1 MKNYQG
7 FKDLIV
13 YNKAFKLSM
22 EIFEITK
29 SYPKEE
35 KYALTD
41 QIRRSSRAVG
51 SNIAESWPKRRY
63 PKSFIA
69 KLVDA
74 QSEACETIHW
84 LDISLASNYIPNEKH
99 TDLKEFTLEIQRMLE
114 TMIQTPE
121 KFCHY
126 K

>member
-1 MKNYQG
+1 MKNYHG

-22 EIFEITK
+22 EVFEITK

-41 QIRRSSRAVG
+41 QIRRSSRSIG

-63 PKSFIA
+63 PKYFVA

-84 LDISLASNYIPNEKH
+84 LDTSLACDYITNDKHSELNES
-99 TDLKEFTLEIQRMLE
+99 TLEIQRMLE
-114 TMIQTPE
+114 SMIQNPD
-121 KFCHY
+121 KFCHSH
-126 K
+126 